1 MDKPLPFLLQSSQ
14 LWTSCLGFCQI
25 LLNVTQEL
33 IILSCLSAHHITFSL
48 HVYRSSVS
56 MHSSEPSRQVQVQVQ
71 PSSVMEERSKSTFS
85 QPEWV
90 CRQLP
95 WWPGLHSTRDAMAG
109 LNSCALPSLGPP
121 GDELAPWSFGSAPRA
136 WRFECPVRSTC
147 IICAVTMS
155 PSYCC
160 CAGQVLHSTHMEFKR
175 ISSHLCEY
183 PSVMAVC
190 EIVSRRRSIVQCTC
204 LLYIISSSLL
214 EHLDLCEWTTCL

>member
-1 MDKPLPFLLQSSQ
+1 MFIDPAFRCTAPSPRDKFR
-14 LWTSCLGFCQI
+14 FK
-25 LLNVTQEL
+25 
-33 IILSCLSAHHITFSL
+33 F
-48 HVYRSSVS
+48 
-56 MHSSEPSRQVQVQVQ
+56 SRQV
-71 PSSVMEERSKSTFS
+71 SWRSGQQSTFS

-95 WWPGLHSTRDAMAG
+95 WRPGLHSTRDAMAG

-121 GDELAPWSFGSAPRA
+121 GDGLAPWSFGSAPRA

-160 CAGQVLHSTHMEFKR
+160 YAGQVLHSTHMEFKR

-190 EIVSRRRSIVQCTC
+190 EIVSRRGSIVQYTC

-214 EHLDLCEWTTCL
+214 EHLDLCEWMTEQRACKSVIMYW